1 ERRRSVATTKARGSA
16 RKVPARRAPGGKI
29 PLNEIVV
36 LKLKEDLEN
45 APRPLLEAIRNTLR
59 VSRDDVKNAILTR
72 SLSLTRRAM
81 EHVSPGTLGEAVAAS
96 TDQEA
101 MLRILEAPEMA
112 ASALDTATIDAAR
125 VAGIEA
131 RDQLLTAQGGSW
143 PVERVAKYLGLTR
156 QAVDKR
162 RKANKLI
169 GLTVGRHGYLYP
181 SWQFSRSGTVPGLE
195 DVLGALHRHDPW
207 SQVIFLLS
215 PNDRLDGVTPLEALR
230 KGQTEDVKIAAS
242 LFGEHGAA

>member
-1 ERRRSVATTKARGSA
+1 MATMKARGSA
-16 RKVPARRAPGGKI
+16 RKTPARRAPAGKI
-29 PLNEIVV
+29 PLKEVVV
-36 LKLKEDLEN
+36 LELKEELKR

-59 VSRDDVKNAILTR
+59 ASRDDVKNAVLTR

-81 EHVSPGTLGEAVAAS
+81 EDVSPGALVEALAAS

-112 ASALDTATIDAAR
+112 VPVADTATIDAAR

-131 RDQLLTAQGGSW
+131 RNQLLTIQGGSW
-143 PVERVAKYLGLTR
+143 SVERVAKYLGLTR

-162 RKANKLI
+162 RRANKLI
-169 GLTVGRHGYLYP
+169 GLAVGRHGYLYP
-181 SWQFSRSGTVPGLE
+181 SWQFSRTGTVPGLE

-207 SQVIFLLS
+207 SQVIFMLS
-215 PNDRLDGVTPLEALR
+215 PNDRLEGMAPLEALQ
-230 KGQTEDVKIAAS
+230 KGQTEDVKVAAS

>member
-1 ERRRSVATTKARGSA
+1 MATAKARGPA
-16 RKVPARRAPGGKI
+16 RKIPTRRAPGGRI
-29 PLNEIVV
+29 PLEEVVV
-36 LKLKEDLEN
+36 LDLREELEH

-59 VSRDDVKNAILTR
+59 ASQDDVKNAILTR

-81 EHVSPGTLGEAVAAS
+81 EHVSPGTLVEAVAAS

-112 ASALDTATIDAAR
+112 APAVETATIDAAR
-125 VAGIEA
+125 AAGIEA

-162 RKANKLI
+162 RRANKLI
-169 GLTVGRHGYLYP
+169 GLAVGRHGYLYP
-181 SWQFSRSGTVPGLE
+181 SWQFSQNGTVPGLE

-207 SQVIFLLS
+207 SQVIFMLS

-230 KGQTEDVKIAAS
+230 KGQTEEVRIAAA

>member
-1 ERRRSVATTKARGSA
+1 MATTKERGSA
-16 RKVPARRAPGGKI
+16 RKVPPRRAPGGKI
-29 PLNEIVV
+29 RLKEVVV
-36 LKLKEDLEN
+36 LGLREELEH

-59 VSRDDVKNAILTR
+59 AGRDDVKNAILTR
-72 SLSLTRRAM
+72 CLSLTRRAM
-81 EHVSPGTLGEAVAAS
+81 EHVSPGTLVEAVAAS

-112 ASALDTATIDAAR
+112 APVIETATIDAAR
-125 VAGIEA
+125 AAGIEA

-169 GLTVGRHGYLYP
+169 GLAVGRHGYRYP
-181 SWQFSRSGTVPGLE
+181 SWQFSRNGTVPGLE

-207 SQVIFLLS
+207 SQVIFMLS
-215 PNDRLDGVTPLEALR
+215 PNDRLEGLTPLEALR
-230 KGQTEDVKIAAS
+230 KGQTEDVKIAAA

>member
-1 ERRRSVATTKARGSA
+1 MATTKARGPA
-16 RKVPARRAPGGKI
+16 RKVPTRRARGGKI
-29 PLNEIVV
+29 PPKEVVV
-36 LKLKEDLEN
+36 LELEEELAH

-59 VSRDDVKNAILTR
+59 ASRDDVKTAILTR

-81 EHVSPGTLGEAVAAS
+81 EYVSPGTLVEAVAAS

-101 MLRILEAPEMA
+101 MLRILAAPEMA
-112 ASALDTATIDAAR
+112 APVADTATIDGAR
-125 VAGIEA
+125 AAGIEA

-162 RKANKLI
+162 RRANKLI
-169 GLTVGRHGYLYP
+169 GLAVGRHGYLYP
-181 SWQFSRSGTVPGLE
+181 SWQFSRNGTVPGLE

-230 KGQTEDVKIAAS
+230 KGQTEEVKIAAA

>member
-1 ERRRSVATTKARGSA
+1 MATTKARGPA
-16 RKVPARRAPGGKI
+16 RKVSTRRASVGKI
-29 PLNEIVV
+29 PLKEVV
-36 LKLKEDLEN
+36 ALELREELEH

-59 VSRDDVKNAILTR
+59 ASRDDVKNAILTR

-81 EHVSPGTLGEAVAAS
+81 EHVSPGTLVEAVAAS

-112 ASALDTATIDAAR
+112 APVIETVTINAAR
-125 VAGIEA
+125 AAGIEA

-143 PVERVAKYLGLTR
+143 PVARVAKYLGLTR

-162 RKANKLI
+162 RRANRLI
-169 GLTVGRHGYLYP
+169 GLAVGRHGYLYP
-181 SWQFSRSGTVPGLE
+181 FWQFSRNGTVPGLE
-195 DVLGALHRHDPW
+195 DVLAALHRHDPW
-207 SQVIFLLS
+207 SQVIFMLS

-230 KGQTEDVKIAAS
+230 KGQTEDVKIAAA

>member
-1 ERRRSVATTKARGSA
+1 
-16 RKVPARRAPGGKI
+16 
-29 PLNEIVV
+29 VV
-36 LKLKEDLEN
+36 LDLREELEH
-45 APRPLLEAIRNTLR
+45 APRPLLEAVRNTLSA
-59 VSRDDVKNAILTR
+59 SRDDVKNAILTR
-72 SLSLTRRAM
+72 SLNLTRRAM
-81 EHVSPGTLGEAVAAS
+81 EHVSPGILAEAVAAS

-112 ASALDTATIDAAR
+112 APVIETATIDAAR
-125 VAGIEA
+125 AAGIEA

-162 RKANKLI
+162 RKANKLV
-169 GLTVGRHGYLYP
+169 GLAMGRHGYLYP
-181 SWQFSRSGTVPGLE
+181 SWQFNRNGTLPGLE
-195 DVLGALHRHDPW
+195 NVLGGLHRHDPW

-215 PNDRLDGVTPLEALR
+215 PNDRLDGVAPLEALR
-230 KGQTEDVKIAAS
+230 KGRAEDVKIAAA

>member
-1 ERRRSVATTKARGSA
+1 MATIKARGSA
-16 RKVPARRAPGGKI
+16 RKTPVRRAPAGKP
-29 PLNEIVV
+29 PLKKVV
-36 LKLKEDLEN
+36 AFELKEELKR
-45 APRPLLEAIRNTLR
+45 APRPLLEAVRDTLSA
-59 VSRDDVKNAILTR
+59 SRDDVKNAILTR
-72 SLSLTRRAM
+72 SLNLTRRAM
-81 EHVSPGTLGEAVAAS
+81 EDVSPGILAEAVAAS

-112 ASALDTATIDAAR
+112 APAIDAASIDAAR
-125 VAGIEA
+125 AAGIEA
-131 RDQLLTAQGGSW
+131 RDQLLNAQGGSL

-169 GLTVGRHGYLYP
+169 GLSVGRHGYLYP
-181 SWQFSRSGTVPGLE
+181 SWQFSRNGTVPGLE
-195 DVLGALHRHDPW
+195 DVLGALYRHDPW
-207 SQVIFLLS
+207 SQAIFLLS
-215 PNDRLDGVTPLEALR
+215 PNDRLDGMTPLEALR

>member
-1 ERRRSVATTKARGSA
+1 MATTKGRG
-16 RKVPARRAPGGKI
+16 PARRAPARRTPSGTFG
-29 PLNEIVV
+29 PTEVAA
-36 LKLKEDLEN
+36 LELREEL
-45 APRPLLEAIRNTLR
+45 AHTPRQLLEAIRHTLR
-59 VSRDDVKNAILTR
+59 ASRDDVKNAILTR

-81 EHVSPGTLGEAVAAS
+81 ERVSPSTLAEAVAAS

-112 ASALDTATIDAAR
+112 APASDAATIAAAR
-125 VAGIEA
+125 AAGIEA
-131 RDQLLTAQGGSW
+131 RDQLLNAQGGPW

-169 GLTVGRHGYLYP
+169 GLAVGRHGYLYP
-181 SWQFSRSGTVPGLE
+181 AWQFSRNGTVPGLE
-195 DVLGALHRHDPW
+195 DVLRALARQDPW
-207 SQVIFLLS
+207 SQVIFMLS
-215 PNDRLDGVTPLEALR
+215 PNDRLESVTPLEALK
-230 KGQTEDVKIAAS
+230 KGQTEEVKIAAA

>member
-1 ERRRSVATTKARGSA
+1 MATAKARGSA
-16 RKVPARRAPGGKI
+16 RKVDARRAPAGKP
-29 PLNEIVV
+29 PLKKVV
-36 LKLKEDLEN
+36 AFELKEELKR
-45 APRPLLEAIRNTLR
+45 APRPLLEAIRSALR
-59 VSRDDVKNAILTR
+59 ASRDDVKNAILTR

-112 ASALDTATIDAAR
+112 APAVDAATIDAAR
-125 VAGIEA
+125 AAGIEA
-131 RDQLLTAQGGSW
+131 RDELLNAQGGSW

-169 GLTVGRHGYLYP
+169 GLAVGRHGYLYP
-181 SWQFSRSGTVPGLE
+181 SWQFSRNGTVPGLE
-195 DVLGALHRHDPW
+195 DVLGVLHRHDPW
-207 SQVIFLLS
+207 SQVIFMLS
-215 PNDRLDGVTPLEALR
+215 PNDRLDGMTPLEVLR
-230 KGQTEDVKIAAS
+230 KGQTDEVKIAAA

>member
-1 ERRRSVATTKARGSA
+1 MATTKARGPVK
-16 RKVPARRAPGGKI
+16 KVPARRAPGGKI
-29 PLNEIVV
+29 PLKEVVV
-36 LKLKEDLEN
+36 LELEDELEH

-59 VSRDDVKNAILTR
+59 ASRDDVKNAILTR

-81 EHVSPGTLGEAVAAS
+81 EDVAQRTLVEAVAAS

-112 ASALDTATIDAAR
+112 APAIDTATIDAAR
-125 VAGIEA
+125 AAGIEA

-162 RKANKLI
+162 RRANKLI
-169 GLTVGRHGYLYP
+169 GLAVGRHGYLYP
-181 SWQFSRSGTVPGLE
+181 SWQFSRNGTVPRLE

-207 SQVIFLLS
+207 SQVIFMLS

>member
-1 ERRRSVATTKARGSA
+1 
-16 RKVPARRAPGGKI
+16 
-29 PLNEIVV
+29 
-36 LKLKEDLEN
+36 
-45 APRPLLEAIRNTLR
+45 
-59 VSRDDVKNAILTR
+59 
-72 SLSLTRRAM
+72 M
-81 EHVSPGTLGEAVAAS
+81 EHVSPGTLANAVAAS

-112 ASALDTATIDAAR
+112 VPVIDTATIDAAR
-125 VAGIEA
+125 AAGVEA

-169 GLTVGRHGYLYP
+169 GLAVGRHGYLYP
-181 SWQFSRSGTVPGLE
+181 SWQFSQDGTVPGLE
-195 DVLGALHRHDPW
+195 DVLGVLHRHEPW
-207 SQVIFLLS
+207 SQVIFMLS

-230 KGQTEDVKIAAS
+230 KRQTEDVKIAAS

>member
-1 ERRRSVATTKARGSA
+1 MATANARGPA
-16 RKVPARRAPGGKI
+16 RKVPLK
-29 PLNEIVV
+29 EVVV
-36 LKLKEDLEN
+36 LGLKEELEH
-45 APRPLLEAIRNTLR
+45 APRSLLDAIRNALR
-59 VSRDDVKNAILTR
+59 AGRDDVRNAILTR
-72 SLSLTRRAM
+72 SLSLTRQAM
-81 EHVSPGTLGEAVAAS
+81 EHVSPGTLVEAVAAS

-112 ASALDTATIDAAR
+112 APAVDAATIDAAR

-169 GLTVGRHGYLYP
+169 GLAVGRHGYRYP
-181 SWQFSRSGTVPGLE
+181 SWQLSQNGTVPGLE
-195 DVLGALHRHDPW
+195 DVLGALRQHDPW
-207 SQVIFLLS
+207 SQVIFMLS
-215 PNDRLDGVTPLEALR
+215 SNDRLDGVTPLEALR

>member
-1 ERRRSVATTKARGSA
+1 
-16 RKVPARRAPGGKI
+16 
-29 PLNEIVV
+29 VV
-36 LKLKEDLEN
+36 RELTEELAH
-45 APRPLLEAIRNTLR
+45 APRPLLEAILNTLHA
-59 VSRDDVKNAILTR
+59 SRDDVKNAILTR

-81 EHVSPGTLGEAVAAS
+81 EEVSSGTLVGAVAAS

-112 ASALDTATIDAAR
+112 APALDAATIDAAR
-125 VAGIEA
+125 AAGIEA

-162 RKANKLI
+162 RRANKLI
-169 GLTVGRHGYLYP
+169 GLAVGRHGYLYP
-181 SWQFSRSGTVPGLE
+181 SWQFSRKGTVPGLE
-195 DVLGALHRHDPW
+195 DVLGELHRHEPW
-207 SQVIFLLS
+207 SQVIFMLS
-215 PNDRLDGVTPLEALR
+215 PNDRFDGMTPLEALR
-230 KGQTEDVKIAAS
+230 KGQADEVKIAAS

>member
-1 ERRRSVATTKARGSA
+1 MATRKAHRSA
-16 RKVPARRAPGGKI
+16 RKVSARRARGGKI
-29 PLNEIVV
+29 PSNEVV
-36 LKLKEDLEN
+36 VRELTEELGHT
-45 APRPLLEAIRNTLR
+45 PRPLLEAVRNALR
-59 VSRDDVKNAILTR
+59 ASRDDVKNAILTR
-72 SLSLTRRAM
+72 SLSLTRQAM
-81 EHVSPGTLGEAVAAS
+81 EQVSPGTLVEAVAAS

-101 MLRILEAPEMA
+101 MLRILEAPEVA
-112 ASALDTATIDAAR
+112 VPATDTATINAAR
-125 VAGIEA
+125 AAGIEA

-169 GLTVGRHGYLYP
+169 GLAVGRHGYLYP
-181 SWQFSRSGTVPGLE
+181 SWQFSRNGTVPGLE
-195 DVLGALHRHDPW
+195 SVLGPLHRHDPW
-207 SQVIFLLS
+207 SQVIFMLS

-230 KGQTEDVKIAAS
+230 KAQTEEVKIAAS